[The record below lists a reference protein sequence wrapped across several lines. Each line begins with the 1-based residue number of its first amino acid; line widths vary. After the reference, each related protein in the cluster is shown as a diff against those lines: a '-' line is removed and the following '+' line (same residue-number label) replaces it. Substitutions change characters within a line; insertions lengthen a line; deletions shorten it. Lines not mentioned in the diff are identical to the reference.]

1 MNIRAGA
8 NGLPTV
14 VTAFLEI
21 SAAIPEVAPD
31 MWSAFC
37 LTALLTPEKAIIQKE
52 LNENKELSESK
63 DLNLQNCAEPEVTW
77 PF

>member
-1 MNIRAGA
+1 MNIRSGA

-21 SAAIPEVAPD
+21 SEAIPEVAPE

-37 LTALLTPEKAIIQKE
+37 LTALITQKE
-52 LNENKELSESK
+52 LNENKELSEGK
-63 DLNLQNCAEPEVTW
+63 DLCLQNSAEPEVTW